1 MRGHRGRINMA
12 QPIPVRDQAVTLNA
26 PRVAPPPMSS
36 IKVTPMYDLLAGM
49 RVVEASAFV
58 AGPSCAMHLA
68 QFGAEVIRI
77 DQIGGGP
84 DFARWPL
91 APDGRASLYW
101 EGLNKAKKSVAVD
114 LARPEGRELAARI
127 ATAPGDDAGLFVTN
141 YPVEG
146 FLSYERLR
154 ERRGDLIC
162 VRIMGWPDG
171 RPAVDYTV
179 NAAVGVPAMTGPPD
193 DPRPVNHVLPAWDLL
208 AGAYAAF
215 SMVSAERARRSDGK
229 GREIRIPLS
238 DLAIA
243 SLGHLGQIGEVLT
256 GGTDRPR
263 VGNALYGAFGRDFV
277 TASGDRLMIIAISP
291 RQWTGLLSVLGLE
304 TAVGALEAELDVRFA
319 KDEGARFNHLD
330 RLAPLIEQAI
340 GQRATAELTAAFES
354 KSVCWGPYQ
363 TLRQAVAT
371 DRYFSSANPVLSE
384 IDHPSGCR
392 YLAPGAAATLPA
404 ETRRPPVA
412 APALGR
418 DTDEVLSEVLKLTA
432 MQIATLHD
440 DGLVAGARAAP

>member
-1 MRGHRGRINMA
+1 
-12 QPIPVRDQAVTLNA
+12 
-26 PRVAPPPMSS
+26 
-36 IKVTPMYDLLAGM
+36 MYDLLNGM

-84 DFARWPL
+84 DFGRWPL
-91 APDGRASLYW
+91 SPDGGASLYW

-114 LARPEGRELAARI
+114 LGRPEGRELAARI
-127 ATAPGDDAGLFVTN
+127 ATAPGDGAGLFVTN

-154 ERRGDLIC
+154 ARREDLIC

-179 NAAVGVPAMTGPPD
+179 NAAVGVPAMTGPAD

-215 SMVSAERARRSDGK
+215 SMVSAERARRADGK

-243 SLGHLGQIGEVLT
+243 SLGHLGQIGEVRTSGL
-256 GGTDRPR
+256 DRPR

-304 TAVGALEAELDVRFA
+304 ARVAALEAELGVRFA
-319 KDEGARFNHLD
+319 TDEGARFEHLD
-330 RLAPLIEQAI
+330 RLTPLMEGAI
-340 GQRATAELTAAFES
+340 ALRATAELTAAFET
-354 KSVCWGPYQ
+354 KAVCWGPYQ
-363 TLRQAVAT
+363 TLRQAVSG
-371 DRYFSSANPVLSE
+371 DRYFSSANPILSE
-384 IDHPSGCR
+384 IDHPSGSR
-392 YLAPGAAATLPA
+392 YLAPGAAATLPQD
-404 ETRRPPVA
+404 TRRAPVA
-412 APALGR
+412 APPLGR
-418 DTDEVLSEVLKLTA
+418 DTDQVLSEVLKLSA
-432 MQIATLHD
+432 GEIATLHD
-440 DGLVAGARAAP
+440 DGVVASAGVRV

>member
-1 MRGHRGRINMA
+1 
-12 QPIPVRDQAVTLNA
+12 
-26 PRVAPPPMSS
+26 
-36 IKVTPMYDLLAGM
+36 MYDLLNGM

-84 DFARWPL
+84 DFGRWPL
-91 APDGRASLYW
+91 APDGGESLYW

-114 LARPEGRELAARI
+114 LARPEGRELAVRI

-154 ERRGDLIC
+154 ARREDLIC

-179 NAAVGVPAMTGPPD
+179 NAAVGVPEMTGPAD

-215 SMVSAERARRSDGK
+215 SMVSADRARRADGK

-243 SLGHLGQIGEVLT
+243 SLGHLGQIGEVQT
-256 GGTDRPR
+256 SGADRPR

-277 TASGDRLMIIAISP
+277 TATGDRLMIIAISP

-304 TAVGALEAELDVRFA
+304 TRVADLEAELGVRFA
-319 KDEGARFNHLD
+319 KDEGARFEHRG
-330 RLAPLIEQAI
+330 RLTPLIEQAI
-340 GQRATAELTAAFES
+340 AQRHTAELTAAFETRA
-354 KSVCWGPYQ
+354 VCWGPYQ
-363 TLRQAVAT
+363 TLKQAVESDA
-371 DRYFSSANPVLSE
+371 YFSSANPILST
-384 IDHPSGCR
+384 IDHPSGYR
-392 YLAPGAAATLPA
+392 YLAPGAAATLPS

-418 DTDEVLSEVLKLTA
+418 DTDEVLSDVLKLSA
-432 MQIATLHD
+432 AEIAKLHD
-440 DGLVAGARAAP
+440 DGVVASARRVS